1 MSGTSSRSSLA
12 VSLSVLRGGEDTP
25 ARSYRGELS
34 AISGS
39 VTCGNTLPPRYL
51 RGRCGSCGKL
61 VVAMVMTTSISI
73 MFMSGTC
80 KVGTYATNTMNDGH
94 IRYGY
99 LPKSPLPG
107 TSGIP

>member
-1 MSGTSSRSSLA
+1 MSGTSSRSSQS
-12 VSLSVLRGGEDTP
+12 VSQSVLRGGEDTP
-25 ARSYRGELS
+25 ARPYRGELS

-61 VVAMVMTTSISI
+61 PSVVAMVMTTSISI

-80 KVGTYATNTMNDGH
+80 KVPM
-94 IRYGY
+94 
-99 LPKSPLPG
+99 PP
-107 TSGIP
+107 IP